1 MSFAPIRLALTLSL
15 IFLLASSAVLAAAGD
30 VGTPAADF
38 SLDVFGG
45 GTQTL
50 SEHSG
55 KVVMLFIMGYS

>member
-1 MSFAPIRLALTLSL
+1 MSLAPIRLAMLLSL
-15 IFLLASSAVLAAAGD
+15 VLLLAGSTVIAAPGD

-38 SLDVFGG
+38 SLQVYGG

-55 KVVMLFIMGYS
+55 KVVMLFIMGYA